1 MPYAPVTP
9 AAFKQA
15 KPQFAAVP
23 DQTVQMYLEMAGRLV
38 DETWAE
44 GDYQPAIIA
53 MACHLMTLEGLG
65 TDVESRDVKSGRA
78 QYQSIKSGEL
88 TLTRF
93 RSTAGEG
100 ASYLD
105 WLNST
110 ACGRYFV
117 FLLRLNRGG
126 PRVISIALP
135 VGASPYAKDHPGP
148 SYGWPG
154 VFG

>member
-1 MPYAPVTP
+1 MPYDAVTP
-9 AAFKQA
+9 AAFKAA

-23 DQTVQMYLEMAGRLV
+23 NEKVQTYLDMAGRLV
-38 DETWAE
+38 DETWTE

-65 TDVESRDVKSGRA
+65 TDAESRDVASGRA

-100 ASYLD
+100 TSYLD

-126 PRVISIALP
+126 PRVVSVALP
-135 VGASPYAKDHPGP
+135 VGASGYAKDHPGP